1 MTLHSLKTWPEHF
14 ELSRTGKKFFEIRK
28 NDRGFEVG
36 DYLALKEWSPID
48 RKYSGRVLFY
58 RITCLYK
65 GKQFGI
71 HDEFAIL
78 GLSHRVPASRIRHL
92 FGN

>member
-1 MTLHSLKTWPEHF
+1 MALHSLKTWPEHF
-14 ELSRTGKKFFEIRK
+14 ELSRTGKKLFEIRK
-28 NDRGFEVG
+28 NDRGFGVG

-48 RKYSGRVLFY
+48 RKYSGRVLYY

-65 GKQFGI
+65 GSQFGI
-71 HDEFAIL
+71 QDEYAVL
-78 GLSHRVPASRIRHL
+78 GLSHRVPISRIQYL